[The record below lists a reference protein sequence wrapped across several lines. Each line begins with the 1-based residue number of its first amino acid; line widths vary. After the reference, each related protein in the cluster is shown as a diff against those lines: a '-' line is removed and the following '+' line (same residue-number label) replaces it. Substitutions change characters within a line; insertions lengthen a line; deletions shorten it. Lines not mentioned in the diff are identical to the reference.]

1 MPGNFFTRQIFWLP
15 FFFLILLFI
24 FFLFRRGIRVPD
36 RLVFFLN
43 TLFLVLTLVEVFSF
57 AINRFKYKAEQ
68 EKIADLENITDK
80 TERELPDIYI
90 IVLDE
95 YAGIASTKA
104 QAGYDNA
111 EFVSALRNDG
121 FFVADSSL
129 SNYNFTLYSVASVLQ
144 MNYVHEA
151 NVKSPILPDYSFI
164 YRKLFDTKAFQ
175 MAKSLNYEIHSN
187 SWYPTKADKRFE
199 HIVLRKRIR
208 SLISAQTVIEKK
220 WTNNLLNNAGFWDPF
235 GVAEDNLI
243 QYDDYNMELIRH
255 LKLLAQESAE
265 NPRFIFTHLMM
276 PHFPYYKNEEAQA
289 FPIDS
294 LKKINRNS
302 VEHYLAY
309 LKYTNRQLLSVVKAI
324 EKSSSRPFSVLLIS
338 DHGYRD
344 WQTSSSI
351 KWAYNNFFA
360 WKSSDGK
367 YPKMDLP
374 VSLVNSLRFLF
385 NHEFGAK
392 LDYLNHS
399 SHPVTF

>member
-1 MPGNFFTRQIFWLP
+1 
-15 FFFLILLFI
+15 
-24 FFLFRRGIRVPD
+24 
-36 RLVFFLN
+36 
-43 TLFLVLTLVEVFSF
+43 
-57 AINRFKYKAEQ
+57 
-68 EKIADLENITDK
+68 
-80 TERELPDIYI
+80 
-90 IVLDE
+90 
-95 YAGIASTKA
+95 
-104 QAGYDNA
+104 
-111 EFVSALRNDG
+111 
-121 FFVADSSL
+121 
-129 SNYNFTLYSVASVLQ
+129 
-144 MNYVHEA
+144 
-151 NVKSPILPDYSFI
+151 
-164 YRKLFDTKAFQ
+164 
-175 MAKSLNYEIHSN
+175 
-187 SWYPTKADKRFE
+187 
-199 HIVLRKRIR
+199 LRKRIR